1 MILESGKHPAQLKD
15 MVCSPGGT
23 TITGVHQL
31 EKSGLRVALMDAVE
45 AATNQAKYLSR
56 HGDNTK
62 WHITVNLLTSSRI
75 QGETLAL
82 KTGHECLMPSV
93 VSVAGPDLWWA
104 WKCLVGYT
112 ETNSRHNICFI
123 DMTVV
128 CMYYRDGPNDIRPTP
143 KV

>member
-1 MILESGKHPAQLKD
+1 MSVCQGTSKMILESGKHPAQLKD

-62 WHITVNLLTSSRI
+62 
-75 QGETLAL
+75 
-82 KTGHECLMPSV
+82 
-93 VSVAGPDLWWA
+93 
-104 WKCLVGYT
+104 
-112 ETNSRHNICFI
+112 
-123 DMTVV
+123 
-128 CMYYRDGPNDIRPTP
+128 
-143 KV
+143 